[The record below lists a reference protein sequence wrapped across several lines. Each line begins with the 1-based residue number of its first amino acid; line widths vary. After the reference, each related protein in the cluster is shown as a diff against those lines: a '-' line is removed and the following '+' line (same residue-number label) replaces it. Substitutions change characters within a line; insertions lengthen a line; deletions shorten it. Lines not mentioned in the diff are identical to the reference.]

1 MSPSASPLFWRLYP
15 CLPTALVAGL
25 SLLWSAH
32 PSVPVLVH
40 GMGLLAPPETRRGFF
55 ARGPGEVQE
64 LLVQPNGE
72 VRQGQLLLTL
82 SRVGQNAPGG
92 GTIEPDS
99 PAVTAA
105 RLAAVAQQLRTLRVQ
120 GQALDDQQQA
130 MVTRRLQITTTNKP
144 VASQLK
150 ALESLRRDEVIA
162 RYSPLWVAAQDLW
175 LRNRAEVAAVDARLA
190 ELRAQRSTLRAQ
202 AAELRAQQARL
213 ESLALSQKVFSPVS
227 GRVLDV
233 AVQPGQPV
241 LPGQKLGNIAIPSP
255 QSGRQAVVLFTAA
268 DAARL
273 AVGAEVKLNPQLL
286 SRDSYGNA
294 EQRYG
299 LVPGRI
305 VRLSSDSVELAEVA
319 SQVGSEEEAANLMAS
334 ARQKSFGEG
343 GDLTSQLPGRSSAPL
358 VLAVVELERAAT
370 PSGLAWTRSRGPA
383 RPLPSRTPAEV
394 EAEVEMRSVLS
405 YVAPF
410 WRWISGAR
418 A

>member
-1 MSPSASPLFWRLYP
+1 MSPSASPLFWRLYS
-15 CLPTALVAGL
+15 CLPTASVAGL
-25 SLLWSAH
+25 SLLWAAH
-32 PSVPVLVH
+32 PGVPVLVH

-150 ALESLRRDEVIA
+150 ALESLRQDEVIA
-162 RYSPLWVAAQDLW
+162 RYSPLWVAAQDFW
-175 LRNRAEVAAVDARLA
+175 LRNRAEVASVDARLA
-190 ELRAQRSTLRAQ
+190 ELRAQRSSLRAQ

-255 QSGRQAVVLFTAA
+255 LSGRQAVVLFTAA

-370 PSGLAWTRSRGPA
+370 PSGLAWTRSSGPA